1 MTEIQ
6 KKLSIWA
13 KLYKQCEQM
22 ELRLRSSELLEGD
35 ATAPAPS
42 ALRAE
47 YLALKAQTDTAFKEA
62 SEALKTSERRG
73 KPSGR
78 C

>member
-13 KLYKQCEQM
+13 RLYKQCEQM

-35 ATAPAPS
+35 ASAAEPS

-47 YLALKAQTDTAFKEA
+47 YLALKAQTDAAFKEA
-62 SEALKTSERRG
+62 SEALKSSERG
-73 KPSGR
+73 GNPSGR
-78 C
+78 R

>member
-1 MTEIQ
+1 MTEIHN
-6 KKLSIWA
+6 KLSIWA

-35 ATAPAPS
+35 AAAPDPS

-47 YLALKAQTDTAFKEA
+47 YLALKARTEAAFKEA

-73 KPSGR
+73 
-78 C
+78 